1 MPMTTPAS
9 AGASAMDQ
17 APMLRAAA
25 IQRRECSEI
34 FLTLSMFAFEL
45 KSYDVTTHTVKYA
58 GSSSPATPDTF
69 NDAGMQ
75 VL

>member
-1 MPMTTPAS
+1 
-9 AGASAMDQ
+9 
-17 APMLRAAA
+17 
-25 IQRRECSEI
+25 
-34 FLTLSMFAFEL
+34 MFAFEL

>member
-1 MPMTTPAS
+1 MPMTPPAL
-9 AGASAMDQ
+9 AGAGAMDHV
-17 APMLRAAA
+17 PMLRAAA

-45 KSYDVTTHTVKYA
+45 KSDDVTTHTVKYA
-58 GSSSPATPDTF
+58 GSSSPATPDPF
-69 NDAGMQ
+69 NDAGME